1 MVRQPD
7 VYGAANALAQS
18 AIQLV
23 TTPFWFGANAIRL
36 LRDGII
42 LSSSPS
48 SRRAKFHHGEAER
61 RL

>member
-1 MVRQPD
+1 M

-18 AIQLV
+18 AMQLV
-23 TTPFWFGANAIRL
+23 TAPFWFGANAIRL

-48 SRRAKFHHGEAER
+48 STAGEVPPWR
-61 RL
+61 G